1 MDSTTLLLILVPL
14 VLGLVFNAVRFMRFI
29 GLLARTGRRV
39 SSGNRGDNVLSFD
52 ERVAAMEVR
61 VVAGAGARSS
71 GRPASR
77 WRSRRVR
84 GRLGRGRRA

>member
-39 SSGNRGDNVLSFD
+39 TSGNRGDNGLSFD
-52 ERVAAMEVR
+52 ERVAE
-61 VVAGAGARSS
+61 
-71 GRPASR
+71 
-77 WRSRRVR
+77 
-84 GRLGRGRRA
+84 RLRDLERESHATAHSPETSQGFGRRQA